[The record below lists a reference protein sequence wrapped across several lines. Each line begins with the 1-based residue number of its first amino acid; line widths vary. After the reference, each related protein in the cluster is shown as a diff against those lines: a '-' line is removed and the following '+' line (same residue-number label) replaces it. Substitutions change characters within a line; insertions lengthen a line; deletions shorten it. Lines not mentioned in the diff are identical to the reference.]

1 MSKPKILTID
11 IETAPLL
18 GYVWGLWDNNVA
30 LNQIHSDWYI
40 MSFAAKWMDSDEVI
54 YFDQR
59 DQKNMEDDRV
69 LLKKVWKLLDQADVV
84 ITQNGKSFDEKKINA
99 RFILNG
105 MKPTSPYRS
114 LDTLLIAKRKFAF
127 TSNKLEYMSKALNKK
142 YKKLSHH
149 NFEGFKLW
157 TECLKG
163 NIKAWREMERYN
175 KHDVLATEELYLKLQ
190 PWDNKLQNNLY
201 TDSIDLKCDCGS
213 VDFKKNGHHFT
224 ETGKFQR
231 YVCLKCGASQRD
243 KTNLFT
249 KEKKASL
256 RKRL

>member
-1 MSKPKILTID
+1 MSKPKILTLD
-11 IETAPLL
+11 IETSPLL
-18 GYVWGLWDNNVA
+18 SYTWGIWQQNIG
-30 LNQIHSDWYI
+30 LNMIKTDWHI
-40 MSFAAKWMDSDEVI
+40 LAFAAKWLDSREVI

-59 DQKNMEDDRV
+59 GQKNMENDKV
-69 LLKKVWKLLDQADVV
+69 LLKKIWKLLNDADVI
-84 ITQNGKSFDEKKINA
+84 ITQNGKSFDEKKINS

-105 MKPTSPYRS
+105 MKPPSPYRH
-114 LDTLLIAKRKFAF
+114 LDTLKIAKKRFSF
-127 TSNKLEYMSKALNKK
+127 TSNKLEYLSKKLNKK

-157 TECLKG
+157 SECLKG

-190 PWDNKLQNNLY
+190 PWDNKLKANLYSDSVEMACDCGHTEFKKAGFHY
-201 TDSIDLKCDCGS
+201 TDS
-213 VDFKKNGHHFT
+213 
-224 ETGKFQR
+224 GKFQR
-231 YVCLKCGASQRD
+231 YSCLSCGATQSD
-243 KTNLFT
+243 KVNVFT